1 MTTKPRTVDNLGI
14 DASIRYAKDKE
25 LFEAGFIEESHL
37 VSQKTAIPVAKPY
50 IPSEYDPLF
59 SVGKSLRWASFS
71 PPPEHLAAYA
81 RSLFSYQLI
90 PSLGPYEKQDEDEDK
105 LARLEEELDDGDD
118 GKKEDLQAIVSLFK
132 CIRGL
137 NKILATIQMK
147 RAQYQRG

>member
-25 LFEAGFIEESHL
+25 LFEAGLIEESHL
-37 VSQKTAIPVAKPY
+37 VSQKTAIPVSKPY

-59 SVGKSLRWASFS
+59 SVGKSLRWAHFS
-71 PPPEHLAAYA
+71 PPSEYLRAYA

-105 LARLEEELDDGDD
+105 LTQLEEAGEG
-118 GKKEDLQAIVSLFK
+118 EDLQAIIALFK
-132 CIRGL
+132 CVRGL
-137 NKILATIQMK
+137 DKILATIQMK
-147 RAQYQRG
+147 RNQYQRG